1 MKVPRHGGQRVARAW
16 GWRVIAA
23 LCVGA
28 SASAA
33 QLVPFGLGQ
42 DLRLQGIVEPSE
54 GAETLGTIK
63 IRAARVVRRF
73 GVVRAQTARVEGMSL
88 FNRSAQH
95 PEQLLLR
102 GTAGQLEQFRSAPAG
117 ATVHMLG
124 RYQGDDYLLAE
135 ITVLSTPAAATG
147 RPSPR

>member
-1 MKVPRHGGQRVARAW
+1 MTLLRHGGHRVAPAW
-16 GWRVIAA
+16 GWRVITA

-42 DLRLQGIVEPSE
+42 DLLLQGIVEPSE
-54 GAETLGTIK
+54 GADTLGTIK
-63 IRAARVVRRF
+63 IRAERVVRRF

-88 FNRSAQH
+88 FNHSAQH

-102 GTAGQLEQFRSAPAG
+102 GTAGQLEQFGSAPAG
-117 ATVHMLG
+117 VESTVISAN
-124 RYQGDDYLLAE
+124 R
-135 ITVLSTPAAATG
+135 
-147 RPSPR
+147 